1 MSNVNSKNEKISTQT
16 DEDVEDDLE
25 SHENNSNENK
35 SKETDE
41 KADGVETCSNQQTED
56 QENQAPNKTEDVA
69 VDDHGRG
76 EDKSEEGKSN
86 DNTKYGEKEQGLNET
101 QINPFSYP
109 KPPSNLPEDD
119 KPAFLFKP
127 GVLEPIFRSE
137 PLTSESN
144 QRKTEEEP
152 IGREAAIQPVED
164 DAFVDPADSQNDA
177 NQNDEVLVEH
187 IDGGEHTARSGNLDI
202 PGDENSRAIIVDL
215 ESSKLNVEDD
225 IFIEFE
231 MIEVT
236 PKAKIEEV
244 PENNQTHAV
253 PPSPLLSNGGRPVVD
268 DVVIIMEDREIPTPV
283 TRPPAEEEELFTNQS
298 DYLDF
303 PLSEELE
310 FDENHY
316 NDNVDALDEDIF
328 VLDLSDTSR
337 DVQNDNDIGMEN
349 SESFCQPIVQRDS
362 IMRNEDISNVEE
374 DETLNNDLC
383 EASTSGT
390 NTAAIT
396 TDPDNDNDDAFLMME
411 LADNHL
417 QCPICMEVF
426 IMATTINCGHT
437 FCQDCIE
444 DWKKQHKVCPYCRT
458 KIKYMVTSTAID
470 QFITDMFG
478 ILDEEGLERRRQFV
492 SERLEKRENTKKK
505 KKK

>member
-152 IGREAAIQPVED
+152 IGREAASQPVED
-164 DAFVDPADSQNDA
+164 DAFIDPADSQNDA
-177 NQNDEVLVEH
+177 YQNDEVLVEQ
-187 IDGGEHTARSGNLDI
+187 IDGGEHTTQSEKLDV
-202 PGDENSRAIIVDL
+202 PEDENSRANIGYL

-225 IFIEFE
+225 IFIERKVRSN
-231 MIEVT
+231 I
-236 PKAKIEEV
+236 PWLI
-244 PENNQTHAV
+244 NQARACAV
-253 PPSPLLSNGGRPVVD
+253 PPVVSNGGGPEDD
-268 DVVIIMEDREIPTPV
+268 DVVIIDDREIPAPI
-283 TRPPAEEEELFTNQS
+283 TRHPTEEEELFTNQS
-298 DYLDF
+298 DYLDL
-303 PLSEELE
+303 PLNEELE
-310 FDENHY
+310 FDDEN
-316 NDNVDALDEDIF
+316 
-328 VLDLSDTSR
+328 
-337 DVQNDNDIGMEN
+337 
-349 SESFCQPIVQRDS
+349 
-362 IMRNEDISNVEE
+362 ISNIEE
-374 DETLNNDLC
+374 DETLIKAKC
-383 EASTSGT
+383 EASTSGV
-390 NTAAIT
+390 TAAAT
-396 TDPDNDNDDAFLMME
+396 TDPDNGDAFLMME

-426 IMATTINCGHT
+426 MMATTINCGHT

-444 DWKKQHKVCPYCRT
+444 NWKKQHKVCPYCRT
-458 KIKYMVTSTAID
+458 KIKYMVTSRAID

-478 ILDEEGLERRRQFV
+478 ILDEEGLVRRRQFA